1 MARPKKDATKVVA
14 QIDVSNE
21 VVQDVTQELLKKF
34 EELQKQLAELKAEND
49 SLKDKQ
55 VEDKELEEELTA
67 DTDIMVVSQYMGKLV
82 ISTEGNGIGTVYRFE
97 KFGDI
102 HDIPFGDLKL
112 IVKNNSKFAKQ
123 GVFYIA
129 NENVVKKLRL
139 NRDYETIVTNKL
151 FSHLLDE
158 KADVIIK
165 AYENAPRLQQKQ
177 IVAMIEERLANNKE
191 VDGNVL
197 VKIGKLCGRDFLRV
211 TEDDE

>member
-1 MARPKKDATKVVA
+1 MARPKKTVA
-14 QIDVSNE
+14 VDEKSTVDMNA
-21 VVQDVTQELLKKF
+21 ELLKKL
-34 EELQKQLAELKAEND
+34 EEMQKQLAELKAEND

-55 VEDKELEEELTA
+55 VEDKESEEELTA

-82 ISTEGNGIGTVYRFE
+82 VSTEGNGIGTVYRFE

-102 HDIPFGDLKL
+102 HDIPFSDLKL
-112 IVKNNSKFAKQ
+112 IVKNNSKFARQ

-129 NENVVKKLRL
+129 NEDAVKKLRL
-139 NRDYETIVTNKL
+139 NRDYETIVANKL

-158 KADVIIK
+158 NADIIIK
-165 AYENAPRLQQKQ
+165 AYENAPKLQQKQ
-177 IVAMIEERLANNKE
+177 IVSMIEERLANNKE

-197 VKIGKLCGRDFLRV
+197 VKIGKLCGKDFLRV